1 MKIYIDNLPQI
12 KLSKIEK
19 KLEKYLSKEKRYTHL
34 FSPDGNYVIESQQ
47 IYICND
53 TNYHDIEKVPYK
65 SASLLVDKTIYS
77 KTKVISQLPVEYIV
91 FKMIKTEYFINEK
104 SPVTLII
111 EKSECEKIPP
121 QIYFGIIEKPNLNKK
136 HEIKLE
142 ILDILDNFFITNEID
157 EFLLCFYS

>member
-1 MKIYIDNLPQI
+1 MPQI

-19 KLEKYLSKEKRYTHL
+19 KLENYLSKEKRYTNL
-34 FSPDGNYVIESQQ
+34 FSPDGNYIIESQQ

-53 TNYHDIEKVPYK
+53 ANYHDIEKIPYK
-65 SASLLVDKTIYS
+65 SLSLLVDKTIYS
-77 KTKVISQLPVEYIV
+77 KSKVISQLPVEYIV
-91 FKMIKTEYFINEK
+91 FKMIKTEYLINEK

-111 EKSECEKIPP
+111 EKSECEKMPP
-121 QIYFGIIEKPNLNKK
+121 QIYFIINEKPNLNKK
-136 HEIKLE
+136 NPINLE